1 MENILKTARAS
12 FKKMPNPGANDS
24 FEDLK
29 SLTERDAGWKQ
40 NSLNQRE
47 VIKII

>member
-12 FKKMPNPGANDS
+12 FKKIPSSTANDS

-29 SLTERDAGWKQ
+29 SLTERDAG
-40 NSLNQRE
+40 
-47 VIKII
+47 